1 VLLMLIYQHLK
12 HSNQNLILKNYHPR
26 EDFQMS
32 SGTKSD
38 KIQKLPVHYSL
49 SFKFAI
55 TLTAL
60 VATLLITYAIVVT
73 YTRIGDVEKDID
85 NHATSFAQL
94 STATIGEAYLKYSST
109 EAYKFRDLVSSQRKK
124 TQDVDQIELID
135 PEGKILFDLNN
146 QQLDGSFKSPQ
157 GSGQVVKSDV
167 KEIVRRLQFSKQE
180 ERDKSDN
187 LVLTIVDPYIDTTG
201 HIPFLIRYVI
211 SYESL
216 RKEMVNSALQMTIIT
231 IIGILVSIGVAV
243 FIARR
248 ITQPIDQM
256 ILGTSAIAQGNYD
269 QKLNIQTKDELE
281 DLARNFNF
289 MAEQL
294 KINIFKLE
302 DSKVKVQDTNIKLEQ
317 SNARLASTNKQLED
331 SQAKLQYSNQQLESS
346 NKELA
351 KTNKKLEV
359 INDQL
364 ENTIEQLAKANKQL
378 EQANEELKQLDRMKS
393 EFLQT
398 LSHELRTPLSAI
410 KGYNEY
416 LLEQMVG
423 PINIGQ
429 KRALQTM
436 QRNID
441 RLTTY
446 INALLDFSRIEAGTI
461 PVSIQ
466 PFKLVKALDQTLLVQ
481 KATIEKKDISLN
493 IEGIDSLPLVLGDR
507 DRITQVF
514 DNLLSNAIKFTNEGG
529 EINIIGKLL
538 DKKVEISISDNG
550 VGITRNKIDKIFD
563 RFYQC
568 DSSTTRQ
575 YGGIGL
581 GLSFVKN
588 IIDAHKTTIK
598 VESQENIG
606 STFTFTLNLAN
617 TLEFSENGT
626 VPLIDNRKSYL
637 IEIID
642 DEPDIND
649 MLKISLIKEG
659 YNVIDASNGE
669 EGLRIARHHLPD
681 LIILDVKLPDI
692 NGFEVLSCLKQ
703 EEKTKDIPVI
713 IMSILNDP
721 EESIKMGAIDH
732 IIKPVDL
739 KYLKAKI
746 NRSLATNNPGV
757 SIKPTVMVVDDE
769 SDVRK
774 MICDRLTIEGFNTLS
789 ASDGDTAFAI
799 LKREP
804 IRPDLIL
811 LDIMMPN
818 QSGWDVMTVLKS
830 DPLTARIPI
839 ILVSAKGE
847 EEDIRKGYELGAKD
861 YIVKPFEMKDL
872 MVEVKSVV
880 AINK

>member
-1 VLLMLIYQHLK
+1 
-12 HSNQNLILKNYHPR
+12 
-26 EDFQMS
+26 MS
-32 SGTKSD
+32 SVTKAD

-60 VATLLITYAIVVT
+60 VATLLITYAVVVT
-73 YTRIGDVEKDID
+73 YTRVGDIELDID

-94 STATIGEAYLKYSST
+94 STTTIGEAYERYSSS
-109 EAYKFRDLVSSQRKK
+109 EAYKFRDLVSSQIKK
-124 TQDVDQIELID
+124 TQDVAQVVLID
-135 PEGKILFDLNN
+135 TDGKILFDSNN
-146 QQLDGSFKSPQ
+146 QQLDSSFKSVQ
-157 GSGQVVKSDV
+157 GSGQVAQADL
-167 KEIVRRLQFSKQE
+167 KEIARRLQFSKQQ
-180 ERDKSDN
+180 ERDKN
-187 LVLTIVDPYIDTTG
+187 NKPILTIMDPYIDTTG
-201 HIPFLIRYVI
+201 RIPFLIRYVI

-216 RKEMVNSALQMTIIT
+216 RQEMISSGLQMAIIT

-294 KINIFKLE
+294 KINISKLE
-302 DSKVKVQDTNIKLEQ
+302 DSKARLQDTNIKLEQ

-364 ENTIEQLAKANKQL
+364 ENTNDQLAQANKQL

-423 PINIGQ
+423 PINSGQ
-429 KRALQTM
+429 ERALKTI
-436 QRNID
+436 QRNIE

-466 PFKLVKALDQTLLVQ
+466 PFKLVKALDQTLLTQ
-481 KATIEKKDISLN
+481 KPLIEKKEINLN
-493 IEGIDSLPLVLGDR
+493 IEGMDSLPLVSGDR

-514 DNLLSNAIKFTNEGG
+514 DNLISNAIKFTNEGG
-529 EINIIGKLL
+529 EIKIVGRILEKQ
-538 DKKVEISISDNG
+538 VEISISDNG
-550 VGITRNKIDKIFD
+550 VGINQDKIDKIFD
-563 RFYQC
+563 RFYQG
-568 DSSTTRQ
+568 DSSTTRK

-581 GLSFVKN
+581 GLSLVKN
-588 IIDAHKTTIK
+588 IIDAHKTSIK
-598 VESQENIG
+598 VESQEHVG
-606 STFTFTLNLAN
+606 SSFTFTLNVADRVESGVEAGL
-617 TLEFSENGT
+617 
-626 VPLIDNRKSYL
+626 PLIDNRKSYL

-659 YNVIDASNGE
+659 YNVIDTSSGE

-703 EEKTKDIPVI
+703 DERTKDIPVI

-721 EESIKMGAIDH
+721 QESIKMGAIDH

-746 NRSLATNNPGV
+746 NRSLAIKNPDI
-757 SIKPTVMVVDDE
+757 SIRPTIMVVDDE
-769 SDVRK
+769 SDLRK
-774 MICDRLTIEGFNTLS
+774 MICDRLTVEGFNTLS
-789 ASDGDTAFAI
+789 ASDGNTAFAI

-811 LDIMMPN
+811 LDIMMPD
-818 QSGWDVMTVLKS
+818 QSGWDVMTTLKS
-830 DPLTARIPI
+830 DPLTAPIPI

-847 EEDIRKGYELGAKD
+847 EDDIRRGYELGARD

-880 AINK
+880 SLGK

>member
-1 VLLMLIYQHLK
+1 
-12 HSNQNLILKNYHPR
+12 
-26 EDFQMS
+26 MS
-32 SGTKSD
+32 SVTKSD

-73 YTRIGDVEKDID
+73 YTRVGDIEKDID
-85 NHATSFAQL
+85 NNATSFAQL

-146 QQLDGSFKSPQ
+146 QQLDGAFKSPQ

-167 KEIVRRLQFSKQE
+167 KEIVRRLQFSKQK

-302 DSKVKVQDTNIKLEQ
+302 DSKAKVQDTNIKLEQ

-423 PINIGQ
+423 PINTGQ

>member
-1 VLLMLIYQHLK
+1 
-12 HSNQNLILKNYHPR
+12 
-26 EDFQMS
+26 MS
-32 SGTKSD
+32 SITKAD

-60 VATLLITYAIVVT
+60 VATLLITYAIVIT
-73 YTRIGDVEKDID
+73 YTRVNDIEVDID
-85 NHATSFAQL
+85 NQATSFAQL
-94 STATIGEAYLKYSST
+94 STATIGEAYLRYT
-109 EAYKFRDLVSSQRKK
+109 PQEAYKFRDLVSSQIKK
-124 TQDVDQIELID
+124 TQDVAQVALID
-135 PEGKILFDLNN
+135 TEGKLLFDSNN
-146 QQLDGSFKSPQ
+146 QQLDSSFKSAQ
-157 GSGQVVKSDV
+157 GSGQTVSNDIR
-167 KEIVRRLQFSKQE
+167 EIARRLQFSKQK
-180 ERDKSDN
+180 ERDKNGDP
-187 LVLTIVDPYIDTTG
+187 VLTIMDPYIDDAG
-201 HIPFLIRYVI
+201 RLLFLVRYVI

-216 RKEMVNSALQMTIIT
+216 RKEVINSALQMSIIT
-231 IIGILVSIGVAV
+231 IIAILISISVAV
-243 FIARR
+243 IIARR

-294 KINIFKLE
+294 KINISKLE
-302 DSKVKVQDTNIKLEQ
+302 DSRARLQDTNIKLEQ

-331 SQAKLQYSNQQLESS
+331 SQAKLQYSNQQLEGS

-364 ENTIEQLAKANKQL
+364 ENANGQLADANKQL
-378 EQANEELKQLDRMKS
+378 AQANEELKQLDRMKS

-423 PINIGQ
+423 PINSGQ
-429 KRALQTM
+429 ERALKTI

-466 PFKLVKALDQTLLVQ
+466 PFKLVRALDQTLLVQ
-481 KATIEKKDISLN
+481 KPLLEKKEITLN
-493 IEGIDSLPLVLGDR
+493 VEGVDSLPLVSGDR

-514 DNLLSNAIKFTNEGG
+514 DNLISNAIKFTNEGG
-529 EINIIGKLL
+529 EINVIGQLL
-538 DKKVEISISDNG
+538 EKQVMISISDNG
-550 VGITRNKIDKIFD
+550 AGISQDKISKIFD
-563 RFYQC
+563 RFYQG
-568 DSSTTRQ
+568 DSSTTRK

-581 GLSFVKN
+581 GLALVKN

-617 TLEFSENGT
+617 TVEYPEETGL
-626 VPLIDNRKSYL
+626 PLIDNRKSYL
-637 IEIID
+637 IEIVD

-659 YNVIDASNGE
+659 YNVIDTGNGE
-669 EGLRIARHHLPD
+669 EGLRIARHHIPD

-703 EEKTKDIPVI
+703 DDRTKDIPVI

-721 EESIKMGAIDH
+721 QESIKMGAIDH

-746 NRSLATNNPGV
+746 NRSLAIRNPNV
-757 SIKPTVMVVDDE
+757 SIRPTVMVVDDE

-774 MICDRLTIEGFNTLS
+774 MICDRLTVEGFNTLS
-789 ASDGDTAFAI
+789 ASDGSTAFAI

-811 LDIMMPN
+811 LDIMMPD
-818 QSGWDVMTVLKS
+818 QSGWEVMTSLKA
-830 DPLTARIPI
+830 DPLTAPIPI

-847 EEDIRKGYELGAKD
+847 EEDIRRGYELGAKD

-880 AINK
+880 GQ

>member
-1 VLLMLIYQHLK
+1 
-12 HSNQNLILKNYHPR
+12 
-26 EDFQMS
+26 MS
-32 SGTKSD
+32 SVTKAD
-38 KIQKLPVHYSL
+38 KIHKLPVHYSL

-60 VATLLITYAIVVT
+60 VATLLISYAIVIT
-73 YTRIGDVEKDID
+73 YTRIGDIEVDID
-85 NHATSFAQL
+85 NNATSFTQL
-94 STATIGEAYLKYSST
+94 STSTIGEAYLKYSSS
-109 EAYKFRDLVSSQRKK
+109 EAYKFRDLVSSQLKK
-124 TQDVDQIELID
+124 AQDIAQVALID
-135 PEGKILFDLNN
+135 TEGRILFDSNN
-146 QQLDGSFKSPQ
+146 QQLDGAFKSLQ
-157 GSGQVVKSDV
+157 GTGQAVPNEI
-167 KEIVRRLQFSKQE
+167 KEIASQLRFSKQK
-180 ERDKSDN
+180 ERDKTGTE
-187 LVLTIVDPYIDTTG
+187 VLTIMDPYIDTTG
-201 HIPFLIRYVI
+201 RIPFLIRYVI

-216 RKEMVNSALQMTIIT
+216 RKEIVNSGLQMTIIT

-256 ILGTSAIAQGNYD
+256 ILGTSAIAQGDYD

-289 MAEQL
+289 MTDQL
-294 KINIFKLE
+294 KINISKLE
-302 DSKVKVQDTNIKLEQ
+302 DSRAKLQDTNIKLEQ
-317 SNARLASTNKQLED
+317 SNARLATTNKQLQE
-331 SQAKLQYSNQQLESS
+331 SQAKLEYSNQQLEGS

-351 KTNKKLEV
+351 KTNKKLE
-359 INDQL
+359 IINDKLESANDQL
-364 ENTIEQLAKANKQL
+364 AQANKQL
-378 EQANEELKQLDRMKS
+378 AQANEELKQLDRMKS

-423 PINIGQ
+423 PINTGQ
-429 KRALQTM
+429 ERALRTM

-461 PVSIQ
+461 PVSVQ
-466 PFKLVKALDQTLLVQ
+466 PFKLLRALEQSLLTLKPV
-481 KATIEKKDISLN
+481 IEKKELTLN
-493 IEGIDSLPLVLGDR
+493 IEGIDSLPLVSGDR
-507 DRITQVF
+507 DRITQVL
-514 DNLLSNAIKFTNEGG
+514 DNLISNAIKFTNEGG
-529 EINIIGKLL
+529 QINIVGQLL
-538 DKKVEISISDNG
+538 EKQVAISISDNG
-550 VGITRNKIDKIFD
+550 VGVSQDKINKIFD
-563 RFYQC
+563 RFYQG
-568 DSSTTRQ
+568 DSSTTRK

-581 GLSFVKN
+581 GLALVKN

-598 VESQENIG
+598 VESQENVG
-606 STFTFTLNLAN
+606 STFTFILNLAN
-617 TLEFSENGT
+617 TVEYPENNGL
-626 VPLIDNRKSYL
+626 PLIDNRKSYL
-637 IEIID
+637 IEIVD

-659 YNVIDASNGE
+659 YNVIDTSNGE

-703 EEKTKDIPVI
+703 DARTLDIPVI
-713 IMSILNDP
+713 IMSVLNDP
-721 EESIKMGAIDH
+721 QESIKMGAIDH

-746 NRSLATNNPGV
+746 NRSL
-757 SIKPTVMVVDDE
+757 SIKNPSISSRPTVMIVDDE

-789 ASDGDTAFAI
+789 ASDGNTAFAI

-804 IRPDLIL
+804 VRPDLIL
-811 LDIMMPN
+811 LDIMMPD
-818 QSGWDVMTVLKS
+818 QSGWEVMATLKS
-830 DPLTARIPI
+830 DPLTAPIPI

-847 EEDIRKGYELGAKD
+847 EEDIRRGYELGARD
-861 YIVKPFEMKDL
+861 YIIKPFQMKDL
-872 MVEVKSVV
+872 MVEVKSIVGQ
-880 AINK
+880 

>member
-1 VLLMLIYQHLK
+1 
-12 HSNQNLILKNYHPR
+12 
-26 EDFQMS
+26 MS
-32 SGTKSD
+32 SVTKAD

-49 SFKFAI
+49 SFKFAV

-60 VATLLITYAIVVT
+60 VATLLITYAVVIT
-73 YTRIGDVEKDID
+73 YTRVGGIEADID

-94 STATIGEAYLKYSST
+94 STTTIGEAYLRYSSN
-109 EAYKFRDLVSSQRKK
+109 EAYKFRDLVTSQRKK
-124 TQDVDQIELID
+124 TQDIDQIVLID
-135 PEGKILFDLNN
+135 TEGRVLFDSND
-146 QQLDGSFKSPQ
+146 QQLDSSFKSPQ
-157 GSGQVVKSDV
+157 GSRQVVSN
-167 KEIVRRLQFSKQE
+167 EIKQIINRLQFSKQKDV
-180 ERDKSDN
+180 DKNNNS
-187 LVLTIVDPYIDTTG
+187 VLTIIEPYIDATG
-201 HIPFLIRYVI
+201 RIPFLIRYVI

-216 RKEMVNSALQMTIIT
+216 RKEIFNSALQMTIIT
-231 IIGILVSIGVAV
+231 IIGILISIGVAV

-269 QKLNIQTKDELE
+269 LKLNIQTKDELE

-289 MAEQL
+289 MTEQL
-294 KINIFKLE
+294 KINITKLE
-302 DSKVKVQDTNIKLEQ
+302 DSKAKVQDANIKLEQ

-346 NKELA
+346 NRALA
-351 KTNKKLEV
+351 TTNKKLEDM
-359 INDQL
+359 NFQL
-364 ENTIEQLAKANKQL
+364 ETANDRLKDANKQL

-423 PINIGQ
+423 PINSGQ
-429 KRALQTM
+429 ERALKTI

-466 PFKLVKALDQTLLVQ
+466 PFKLVKALDQALLPQ
-481 KATIEKKDISLN
+481 KPVLEKKEITLN
-493 IEGIDSLPLVLGDR
+493 IEGLDSLPLVFADR

-529 EINIIGKLL
+529 EINIIGRIL

-550 VGITRNKIDKIFD
+550 VGISENKIDKIFD
-563 RFYQC
+563 RFYQG

-581 GLSFVKN
+581 GLSLVKN
-588 IIDAHKTTIK
+588 IIEAHKTTIK

-606 STFTFTLNLAN
+606 STFTFTLDVAN
-617 TLEFSENGT
+617 ANELSEDRVFS
-626 VPLIDNRKSYL
+626 LIDNRKSYL
-637 IEIID
+637 IELID
-642 DEPDIND
+642 DEPDINE

-659 YNVIDASNGE
+659 YNVIDTSNGE
-669 EGLRIARHHLPD
+669 EGLRIARHHTPD

-692 NGFEVLSCLKQ
+692 NGFEVLACLKQ
-703 EEKTKDIPVI
+703 EEQTKNIPVI
-713 IMSILNDP
+713 IMSILTDP
-721 EESIKMGAIDH
+721 QESIKMGAIDH
-732 IIKPVDL
+732 IVKPVDL
-739 KYLKAKI
+739 KFLKAKI
-746 NRSLATNNPGV
+746 NRSLAIKNPNI
-757 SIKPTVMVVDDE
+757 SIRPTVMVVDDE
-769 SDVRK
+769 SDMRK

-789 ASDGDTAFAI
+789 ASDGKTAFAI

-811 LDIMMPN
+811 LDVVMPDL
-818 QSGWDVMTVLKS
+818 SGWDVMTSLKS
-830 DPLTARIPI
+830 DPLTAPIPI

-880 AINK
+880 AIVK